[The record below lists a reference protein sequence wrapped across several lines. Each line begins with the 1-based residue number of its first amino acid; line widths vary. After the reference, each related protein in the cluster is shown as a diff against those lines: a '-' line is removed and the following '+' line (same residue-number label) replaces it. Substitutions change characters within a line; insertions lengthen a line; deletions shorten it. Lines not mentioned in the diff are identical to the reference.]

1 MNTFDILNQWVEF
14 WETDMDA
21 GNCNAASPV
30 GELYRKNKLAMS
42 ITSKYDT
49 SGLLGILYIK
59 YALGETLRH
68 VTVNFVDL
76 FKDFDKYETMKD
88 LWDVFDSD
96 EVKDRERPFINL
108 MNSTITSLTGIKLF
122 PDDASKEDKEAVFS
136 SISGILEDMENLSVE
151 MYQTGEDIDVIS
163 NFCTTIQVFEHL
175 SDCLIALEEAQD
187 GMYLCFISHYG
198 KPDGYFG
205 YFIKSRG
212 NLFSLNERAKE
223 VYEGQNQG
231 RAYPGNDRLF
241 PYDAVTRYRSKE
253 DGVEYLPRHVIDRE
267 HLSFSKLSPEMLRT
281 VVISMWLIRQRY
293 MWYLVPEYMPLVLVN
308 SLFPMNLEATISDS
322 VELERC
328 KSFPLVKAHA
338 EFRANLSMDKFMSG
352 AYNDE
357 FSTGS
362 EQYGECG
369 MFTQNGQVF
378 VDTYGD
384 GFTFSEFDA
393 LSTHAARAALSCP
406 ASHVPPRKLLA
417 AVPSELIG
425 TARHMRVH
433 AYYQLRCRL
442 ADYIEFRQ
450 QADYEAFGGR
460 EALVKWYLDK
470 VTGKREHVLQLFAN
484 ALKNDSKG
492 MPVNVA
498 GNSDPFYQLYLA
510 HASIRMY
517 SWKDGDVLLLNDQGD
532 SGIRCPYT
540 GTKCSEFLVFRPYNW
555 QSIESLIQE
564 EVPKFLKGW
573 CRDYPYNGNSKLDMT
588 DPVADVG
595 TPVDSHRDTQHTS
608 FYVVVGFS
616 KRGFDRFM
624 KEYKKKE

>member
-1 MNTFDILNQWVEF
+1 MSTFDILNQWVEF
-14 WETDMDA
+14 WENDMDA
-21 GNCNAASPV
+21 GRCNAASPV
-30 GELYRKNKLAMS
+30 GEIHRKNKLAMS

-49 SGLLGILYIK
+49 SGVLGILYIK
-59 YALGETLRH
+59 YALGDLLRH
-68 VTVNFVDL
+68 TTVNLVEL
-76 FKDFDKYETMKD
+76 FEDFDKYETMKD
-88 LWDVFDSD
+88 LWDAFDLD
-96 EVKDRERPFINL
+96 EVKDSERTFINL

-122 PDDASKEDKEAVFS
+122 PDDASKEGKETAFS
-136 SISGILEDMENLSVE
+136 SISDILDGMEDLSVE
-151 MYQTGEDIDVIS
+151 IYRKGEDLDVIS
-163 NFCTTIQVFEHL
+163 NFCTTIQVFETL

-187 GMYLCFISHYG
+187 GMYLCFINHYG

-212 NLFSLNERAKE
+212 NLFSLNERTKE
-223 VYEGQNQG
+223 LYEGQNQ
-231 RAYPGNDRLF
+231 AVYTGNDRLF
-241 PYDAVTRYRSKE
+241 PYDAVTRYRNNE
-253 DGVEYLPRHVIDRE
+253 DEVEYLPRHVIDRE
-267 HLSFSKLSPEMLRT
+267 HLSFSKLNPEMLRT

-328 KSFPLVKAHA
+328 MSFPLVKAHA

-357 FSTGS
+357 FSTGG

-369 MFTQNGQVF
+369 MFTQNGQVV

-393 LSTHAARAALSCP
+393 LSTREARLMASC
-406 ASHVPPRKLLA
+406 SEIHTPPRKIHA

-433 AYYQLRCRL
+433 AYYQLRHRL
-442 ADYIEFRQ
+442 ASYIEFRQ
-450 QADYEAFGGR
+450 NGDYEAFGGR

-484 ALKNDSKG
+484 ALKNDFKG
-492 MPVNVA
+492 MPVNVT
-498 GNSDPFYQLYLA
+498 GNPDPFYQLYLL
-510 HASIRMY
+510 HANNKMFSRND
-517 SWKDGDVLLLNDQGD
+517 SDVLLNEQVDPY
-532 SGIRCPYT
+532 IRCPYT
-540 GTKCSEFLVFRPYNW
+540 GTKCSELLVFRPYNW

-573 CRDYPYNGNSKLDMT
+573 HRNHPYNGNSKLDMT
-588 DPVADVG
+588 DRVADVG

-608 FYVVVGFS
+608 FDVVIGFS

-624 KEYKKKE
+624 KEYKMKE